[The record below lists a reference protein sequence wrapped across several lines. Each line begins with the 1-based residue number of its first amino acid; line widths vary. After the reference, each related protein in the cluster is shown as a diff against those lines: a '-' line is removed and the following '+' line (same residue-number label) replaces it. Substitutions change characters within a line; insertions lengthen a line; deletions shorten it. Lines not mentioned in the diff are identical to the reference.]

1 MYGLTSDV
9 RELAGLGVSTQ
20 DFTDPEIIE
29 EQETAKDIIDLKTGR
44 TWSSDDDT
52 FQLIQRIE
60 NLLAASLIIAH
71 GGSAAKE
78 ESESFWTRAMELLEI
93 VISSSA
99 AGETSDIDVLFASS
113 NYLSYPLGLDNDTN
127 TVPHRSTRIR
137 TFY

>member
-1 MYGLTSDV
+1 MYGLTTDV

-20 DFTDPEIIE
+20 DFTDDEIIE

-44 TWSSDDDT
+44 TWSSDDST

-60 NLLAASLIIAH
+60 NLLAASLIVAH
-71 GGSAAKE
+71 GGPQAKD
-78 ESESFWTRAMELLEI
+78 ESERFWVRAMELLQI

-99 AGETSDIDVLFASS
+99 AGETSDIGVLFASS
-113 NYLSYPLGLDNDTN
+113 NYLSYPLGLDEDPD
-127 TVPHRSTRIR
+127 TVPYRSTRTR